1 MLTVVRF
8 DWFDSRGFTVKLI
21 YNVSR
26 PPLFFFFFF
35 FFIVSGIGRETDR
48 VQIQPCSPF
57 FRLQILKFQ
66 TLSCHYLIDKQNNNN
81 NNKTC
86 KSSDTTDL
94 VCKLFQKKL
103 FCYCCCFLF
112 LGCLLLYCTYTHSYL
127 HTYSQVLTFHWVDLT
142 WDLERLSVS
151 TLTAFGHVIP
161 TANRL
166 AAIAK
171 FCKWVPKPC
180 PNQSELTWSASIQLC
195 R

>member
-1 MLTVVRF
+1 MGEGTSSNPAL
-8 DWFDSRGFTVKLI
+8 FT
-21 YNVSR
+21 
-26 PPLFFFFFF
+26 LFFAFKFWSFKRCL
-35 FFIVSGIGRETDR
+35 VT
-48 VQIQPCSPF
+48 
-57 FRLQILKFQ
+57 ILL
-66 TLSCHYLIDKQNNNN
+66 T
-81 NNKTC
+81 NKT
-86 KSSDTTDL
+86 TTATTTTTTKHVIVQTQL
-94 VCKLFQKKL
+94 ILFVNCFKKKL

-151 TLTAFGHVIP
+151 TLTASGHVIP

-171 FCKWVPKPC
+171 FYKWVPKPC
-180 PNQSELTWSASIQLC
+180 LNQSELTWSASIQLC